1 MMNGVGFMTSEED
14 DLTQDQRPGLI
25 TQEVLCS
32 RVL

>member
-14 DLTQDQRPGLI
+14 DLIQDQRPGLI